1 LDCSQNLRI
10 IAPSATLHASLIHKS
25 YIFKIW
31 SKKIWRGELNAFI
44 LVMLVWHVN
53 TMSHSSTKKKCTD
66 SRLRFLSNI
75 VALITYKTIA
85 ARTCN
90 VTSK

>member
-1 LDCSQNLRI
+1 
-10 IAPSATLHASLIHKS
+10 
-25 YIFKIW
+25 
-31 SKKIWRGELNAFI
+31 
-44 LVMLVWHVN
+44 
-53 TMSHSSTKKKCTD
+53 
-66 SRLRFLSNI
+66 LRFLSNI